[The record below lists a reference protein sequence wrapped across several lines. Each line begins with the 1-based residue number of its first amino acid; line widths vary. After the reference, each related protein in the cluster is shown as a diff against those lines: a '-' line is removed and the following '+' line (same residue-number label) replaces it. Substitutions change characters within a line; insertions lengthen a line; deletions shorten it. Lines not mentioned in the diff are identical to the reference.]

1 MALIKVMK
9 SAGFIGLF
17 VILLTSCAQINTN
30 EMFRIS
36 KDSNFA
42 YDSITLGPLDEH
54 TISIGDRFSFL
65 FSTNNGEKIIF
76 GSSGLTNPTNTIQSN
91 NTAITQDYLVQQDG
105 SVELPLIGILPVAGM
120 TTRDL
125 EEKLELL
132 LAKDY
137 LLPFVQIKVTN
148 QRVIIFPGKNSAQVI
163 NLQNTNTSLLEVIA
177 LANGIREDGFAN
189 SIKVMRK
196 IGNKR
201 AVYKIDLSTIE
212 GLKQG
217 EMLVQSNDY
226 IYINSKKRIARE
238 ILKDV
243 APWLSI
249 FSSSLAIYAL
259 ITK

>member
-9 SAGFIGLF
+9 SVGFIGLF
-17 VILLTSCAQINTN
+17 FILLTSCARINTN
-30 EMFRIS
+30 EMFHIS
-36 KDSNFA
+36 KDSNFT
-42 YDSITLGPLDEH
+42 YDSIPLGPLDEH
-54 TISIGDRFSFL
+54 KINAGDRFSFL

-91 NTAITQDYLVQQDG
+91 NSAIAQDYLVQQDG
-105 SVELPLIGILPVAGM
+105 SVELPLIGILEVAGM
-120 TTRDL
+120 TTRAL

-132 LAKDY
+132 LSKDY

-163 NLQNTNTSLLEVIA
+163 NLQNTNTSLIEVIA

-196 IGNKR
+196 IGHKT

-226 IYINSKKRIARE
+226 IYINSKKRVARE

>member
-1 MALIKVMK
+1 MALNKVMK
-9 SAGFIGLF
+9 SVGFIGL
-17 VILLTSCAQINTN
+17 VVLLLSSCAQITTN
-30 EMFRIS
+30 EMFHIS
-36 KDSNFA
+36 KDSNFT
-42 YDSITLGPLDEH
+42 YDSIPTGPLDEH
-54 TISIGDRFSFL
+54 KISAGDRFSFL

-76 GSSGLTNPTNTIQSN
+76 GSSGLTNPSNTIQSN
-91 NTAITQDYLVQQDG
+91 NTSIAQDYLVQQDG
-105 SVELPLIGILPVAGM
+105 SVELPLIGILQVAGM
-120 TTRDL
+120 TTRAL

-132 LAKDY
+132 LSKDY

-163 NLQNTNTSLLEVIA
+163 ILQNTNTSLIEVIA

-189 SIKVMRK
+189 AIKLMRK
-196 IGNKR
+196 TGNKR

-226 IYINSKKRIARE
+226 IYINSKKRIGRE

-243 APWLSI
+243 TPWLSI
-249 FSSSLAIYAL
+249 FSSSLAIFAL

>member
-1 MALIKVMK
+1 
-9 SAGFIGLF
+9 
-17 VILLTSCAQINTN
+17 
-30 EMFRIS
+30 
-36 KDSNFA
+36 
-42 YDSITLGPLDEH
+42 
-54 TISIGDRFSFL
+54 
-65 FSTNNGEKIIF
+65 
-76 GSSGLTNPTNTIQSN
+76 
-91 NTAITQDYLVQQDG
+91 
-105 SVELPLIGILPVAGM
+105 VAGM
-120 TTRDL
+120 TTRAL

-132 LAKDY
+132 LSKDY

-163 NLQNTNTSLLEVIA
+163 ILQNTNTSLIEVIA

-189 SIKVMRK
+189 SIKLMRK
-196 IGNKR
+196 TGNKR

-226 IYINSKKRIARE
+226 IYINSKKRIGRE
-238 ILKDV
+238 IIKDV

-249 FSSSLAIYAL
+249 FSSTLAIYAL

>member
-1 MALIKVMK
+1 
-9 SAGFIGLF
+9 
-17 VILLTSCAQINTN
+17 
-30 EMFRIS
+30 MFHIS
-36 KDSNFA
+36 KDSNFK
-42 YDSITLGPLDEH
+42 YDSIPLGPLDEH
-54 TISIGDRFSFL
+54 KISAGDRFSFM

-76 GSSGLTNPTNTIQSN
+76 GSSGLSNPTNTNQSN
-91 NTAITQDYLVQQDG
+91 NITTTQDYLVQQDG
-105 SVELPLIGILPVAGM
+105 NVELPLIGMLQVSGM
-120 TTRDL
+120 TTRAL
-125 EEKLELL
+125 EEKLEVLL
-132 LAKDY
+132 SKDY
-137 LLPFVQIKVTN
+137 LQPFVQIKVTN

-189 SIKVMRK
+189 SITLMRK
-196 IGNKR
+196 TQNKR

-238 ILKDV
+238 ILKEI

>member
-1 MALIKVMK
+1 MALNNKLK
-9 SAGFIGLF
+9 SVGIFGLF
-17 VILLTSCAQINTN
+17 VFLLSSCARIYTN
-30 EMFRIS
+30 EMFHIS
-36 KDSNFA
+36 KDSNFKF
-42 YDSITLGPLDEH
+42 DSIPLGPLDEH
-54 TISIGDRFSFL
+54 KISAGDRFSFM

-76 GSSGLTNPTNTIQSN
+76 GSSGLSNPTNTNQSN
-91 NTAITQDYLVQQDG
+91 NITTTQDYLVQQDG
-105 SVELPLIGILPVAGM
+105 SVELPLIGILQVSGM
-120 TTRDL
+120 TTRAL
-125 EEKLELL
+125 EEKLEVLL
-132 LAKDY
+132 SKDY
-137 LLPFVQIKVTN
+137 LQPFVQIKVTN

-189 SIKVMRK
+189 SITLMRK
-196 IGNKR
+196 TQNKR

-238 ILKDV
+238 ILKEI